1 MAGCSDEFRSVLGM
15 NLQHQTSD
23 LTGIRHI
30 IVRAAFVAAVFCVNS
45 LVVIGASNHT
55 GGFAALWSANAS
67 LVFMLMVFPR
77 KEHLFYCTSVLLAST
92 AVNLVSGFPL
102 QTSIIFSAS
111 NVLEAILAFHIIS
124 KLGLPKTGLYN
135 PIQLVKFVGIAL
147 FVSSVSATTA
157 SLGSTGEVGNNWISW
172 FGSDLLGLL
181 IFLPCFNI
189 LHATLTGIEKYTW
202 PKNRRLEFIG
212 VLLLV
217 FVVSAMALVQAVI
230 PLLFLTAIPVFIAVF
245 RFGPLGGM
253 MSTLIVA
260 IVAEFFTISGF
271 GPIAGLDAS
280 NIIKIFVLQA
290 YIASQLMLALPVASL
305 LADSQRKV
313 DKIIETEKLLR
324 IMAEK
329 DRQKAEAAKLQKVRL
344 LALDEL
350 TGLSSRRHILEESEK
365 AFELARSQNKL
376 LSIAIFDVDKFKLV
390 NDQFGHAVGDEIL
403 RMIGRVAK
411 RYTGKNQLIGRM
423 GGEEFLVVMP
433 DTSIIEAEAQVETLR
448 LAIMNARSSDPGVG
462 VTISAGLAQNSECR
476 DLKEMLLMADNALYV
491 AKNGGR
497 NRLEIAA

>member
-1 MAGCSDEFRSVLGM
+1 MACSRNELRSALGM
-15 NLQHQTSD
+15 NLQHQSSD
-23 LTGIRHI
+23 LTGIRPI

-45 LVVIGASNHT
+45 LVVIAASNYT

-67 LVFMLMVFPR
+67 LVFMMMIFPR

-92 AVNLVSGFPL
+92 AVNLQAGFPL
-102 QTSIIFSAS
+102 HTSIVFSAS
-111 NVLEAILAFHIIS
+111 NVLEAILAYHIIS

-135 PIQLVKFVGIAL
+135 PTQLVKFVAISV

-157 SLGSTGEVGNNWISW
+157 ALGSTGELGNNWISW

-189 LHATLTGIEKYTW
+189 LHATLTGIERYTW
-202 PKNRRLEFIG
+202 PKNRHFEFAG

-217 FVVSAMALVQAVI
+217 FAVSAMALVQTVV

-260 IVAEFFTISGF
+260 IVAEFLTIAGF

-280 NIIKIFVLQA
+280 HITKIFVLQA

-305 LADSQRKV
+305 LADGQRKV
-313 DKIIETEKLLR
+313 EKIIETEKLLR

-329 DRQKAEAAKLQKVRL
+329 DRQKAVAAKLQKARL

-365 AFELARSQNKL
+365 AFELARSRNRL
-376 LSIAIFDVDKFKLV
+376 LSIAIFDVDNFKSV
-390 NDQFGHAVGDEIL
+390 NDRFGHAAGDDIL
-403 RMIGRVAK
+403 RMIGRVSK
-411 RYTGKNQLIGRM
+411 LNIGKNQLIGRM

-433 DTSIIEAEAQVETLR
+433 DISIAEAEAQVEKLR
-448 LAIMNARSSDPGVG
+448 LAIMNARSSDPGIG
-462 VTISAGLAQNSECR
+462 VTISAGLAQNSGCR
-476 DLKEMLLMADNALYV
+476 DLKEMLLLADNALYA